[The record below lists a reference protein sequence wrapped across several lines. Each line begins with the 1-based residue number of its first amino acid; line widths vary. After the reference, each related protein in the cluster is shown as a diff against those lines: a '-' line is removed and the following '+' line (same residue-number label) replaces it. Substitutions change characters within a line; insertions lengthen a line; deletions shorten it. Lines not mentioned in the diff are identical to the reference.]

1 MEYLSERESIIAA
14 CLYMQRSGMI
24 KGTSGNISVRVA
36 EGVLITPSGTDYE
49 LLKPEDISLVSLEG
63 QALSGAKPSSEMPLH
78 LAVYKAREDVGA
90 VVHSHSRFSTVMAS
104 LCEVLPAV
112 TVPGCE
118 FYPVKSAPFVLPGSE
133 ELADV
138 TVEKLGKGS
147 AVLMEHHG
155 LLCAG
160 KNLPAAMKAAE
171 YVEENAEI
179 AYWLH
184 LSQRPVSIGE
194 TDIMRLK
201 ANLAA
206 GKAI

>member
-1 MEYLSERESIIAA
+1 MKYLSERESMIAA

-24 KGTSGNISVRVA
+24 KGTSGNISVRVP
-36 EGVLITPSGTDYE
+36 EGVLISPSGVAYE
-49 LLKPEDISLVSLEG
+49 SLRAEDISLVSLKG
-63 QALSGAKPSSEMPLH
+63 QTLSGAKPSSELPLH
-78 LAVYKAREDVGA
+78 LAVYRAREDVGA
-90 VVHSHSRFSTVMAS
+90 VVHSHSKFSTVMAS
-104 LCEVLPAV
+104 LCETLPAV

-133 ELADV
+133 ALAEK
-138 TVEKLGKGS
+138 TVEKLGDGS

-155 LLCAG
+155 LLSVG
-160 KNLPAAMKAAE
+160 KELSGAMKAAE

-179 AYWLH
+179 AYWLY
-184 LSQRPVSIGE
+184 LSERRVSIGE
-194 TDIMRLK
+194 KDILKLK